1 MVIVKLYGGLGNQLF
16 QYATARALAIRND
29 AMLKLDASSGFER
42 DFYKRRYSLNCFN
55 IPENFASPEEIAAS
69 AYIRE
74 KHFHFDP
81 EVCSLRGDVY
91 LDGYWQSEKY
101 FKSIE
106 EIIREELS
114 IRRPLEGV
122 SRRIADEMA
131 ATNSVCIH
139 FRRLH
144 GISGSQVD
152 VHGVN
157 IHGAA
162 SLDYYYRCI
171 EHLTQTVRDP
181 YFFVFSDDPGWARD
195 HLKLPYPTLLVTH
208 NGPDKDYEDLRLMSL
223 CKHHIIANST
233 FSWWGAWLN
242 PARDKMV
249 FVPEQWFNAAEHNT
263 KDLIPESWVK
273 VSVPKPPA
281 ADLSTY
287 GRYISRELYQEA
299 QSNFNEASAGS
310 MKISVIIPCYDQARY
325 LPDAVQS
332 IVNQT
337 YTTWEC
343 IIIND
348 GSSDNTAEVAHQL
361 IAQYPERRIRFIDK
375 PHSGVSDTRNVGVE
389 VATGEWIL
397 PLDSDDM
404 FEPSFMQRAIEIIER
419 EPKVDVVFSNM
430 QEFGA
435 SSGQWIPDEY
445 SRAQVMVSDTMPYA
459 SLYRRDLWHKV
470 GGYDRLLSIIR
481 QPEDWSFWISCSKHN
496 VTVRRIHEKLF
507 LYRVHPQSTYL
518 TKIKPNRRLAWAFV
532 ATCHP
537 DLYPPRA
544 LVEAWSLISEC
555 PDDIYDRIVKAVE
568 KCPEH
573 GLACFWRALANRG
586 RGRTDEAMADCQTA
600 VQKARK
606 NDWQSALLLTRWRR
620 DGGDLATAFESLD
633 KLLRIRPDFGWARDL
648 LPSAGPQRA
657 EVVRRISSG
666 TQKILFYFDRIGN
679 LNETS
684 PAGTVI
690 AVLNLARMLKASR
703 PDVEIDITG
712 DLVSHPEQHEFF
724 RMLPFPS
731 ADGKQAFLAEY
742 NIVFFATHIRWF
754 RNVPKRPGQIWI
766 VHQHCWDIDDQSK
779 DRIEDVD
786 AVICLSQLHRAF
798 LETRSIDAEKFV
810 TIPNLIDTD
819 VYFPQNVSCNN
830 HSIMFAGG
838 LHPHKCLH
846 ILLDAFER
854 LRGQIPDAELHLYG
868 DGAMWRGGNDYGDYL
883 KSIKPKGVY
892 FHGYIDH
899 ADMPG
904 VYSRHGILCLPSML
918 ESFGLVTVE
927 AQACGCIPVVHKVGG
942 VAATLADGRTGLLY
956 EPNTPQKLAETIIQ
970 AIRMV
975 DADPS
980 MRQRAVNFA
989 RDNFSMTNAAK
1000 YISRLEDRIAAVRQ
1014 KSASKEWP
1022 RVSPGPQPL
1031 VNHRRVERPQNA
1043 GAGPLV
1049 SVIMPV
1055 YNGADYIG
1063 RAIESVLTQDYRNFE
1078 LIVIDDGSTDATGQV
1093 VQSSND
1099 ERIRYFRQDNSGVSS
1114 ARNSGI
1120 RRAAG
1125 RYIMPLDADDMM
1137 APAFITKHLR
1147 EFEEYPDA
1155 DLVYCD
1161 VLLIDEN
1168 GNPLNVMKKP
1178 EYKDRRHLIRDLFR
1192 AGHPIVPF
1200 RLGIRRSVFE
1210 KIGFYDE
1217 SLLVGEDYDM
1227 MRRFVKAG
1235 LKPHHLGEALHLR
1248 RVQPNSLTRNYSA
1261 QKAKCHFEVVK
1272 RFSDTF
1278 THEELFPD
1286 VRWNEMPAET
1296 RLLHAHCLAVV
1307 TYLGIGQ
1314 DFIKS
1319 NSPSVY
1325 VKMAFEAACSQLND
1339 CLKIDPDNWK
1349 IRQLLQK
1356 CERGREWHGQGIPQV
1371 VGRAH

>member
-16 QYATARALAIRND
+16 QYATARALAIRNN
-29 AMLKLDASSGFER
+29 AILKLDASSGFER
-42 DFYKRRYSLNCFN
+42 DFYKRRYGLNCFN

-69 AYIRE
+69 TYIKE

-81 EVCSLRGDVY
+81 QVCSLRGDVY

-101 FKSIE
+101 FKSAE
-106 EIIREELS
+106 EVIREELS

-131 ATNSVCIH
+131 ATNSVCVH

-144 GISGSQVD
+144 GISGDQVD

-171 EHLTQTVRDP
+171 ERLTQTVRDP
-181 YFFVFSDDPGWARD
+181 HFFVFGDDPGWTRE
-195 HLKLPYPTLLVTH
+195 HLKLPYSTMIVAH

-223 CKHHIIANST
+223 CRHHIIANST

-242 PARDKMV
+242 PRKGKMV

-273 VSVPKPPA
+273 VSVPKLPA
-281 ADLSTY
+281 ADLGTY
-287 GRYISRELYQEA
+287 GRYISRELYQQA
-299 QSNFNEASAGS
+299 QSNFKESSRGS
-310 MKISVIIPCYDQARY
+310 IKISVIIPCYDQARY

-332 IVNQT
+332 IVRQT
-337 YTTWEC
+337 YTNWEC

-348 GSSDNTAEVAHQL
+348 GSSDNTAEVARQL

-375 PHSGVSDTRNVGVE
+375 PHSGVSDTRNMGVE
-389 VATGEWIL
+389 VAAGDWIL

-404 FEPSFMQRAIEIIER
+404 FEPNFMQRAVEIIER
-419 EPKVDVVFSNM
+419 EPTVDVVFANM

-445 SRAQVMVSDTMPYA
+445 SRAQVMLSDTMPYA

-470 GGYDRLLSIIR
+470 GGYDRLLSVIR
-481 QPEDWSFWISCSKHN
+481 QPEDWSFWVSCSKHN

-555 PDDIYDRIVKAVE
+555 PDDVYNRIVEAVE

-573 GLACFWRALANRG
+573 GMAYFWRALANRG
-586 RGRTDEAMADCQTA
+586 RGRIDEAMADCQTA

-620 DGGDLATAFESLD
+620 DGGDLAAASESLD

-648 LPSAGPQRA
+648 LPSVGREPVKNAGA
-657 EVVRRISSG
+657 SSGG

-712 DLVSHPEQHEFF
+712 DLVGHPEQHEFF

-742 NIVFFATHIRWF
+742 DIVFFATHIRWF
-754 RNVPKRPGQIWI
+754 RDVPKRLGQIWI
-766 VHQHCWDIDDQSK
+766 IHQHCWDFDDQSRE
-779 DRIEDVD
+779 RIADVD
-786 AVICLSQLHRAF
+786 AVICLSPLHRAF
-798 LETRSIDAEKFV
+798 LETRDIGPEKFV
-810 TIPNLIDTD
+810 TIPNLIDTS
-819 VYFPQNVSCNN
+819 VYFPQNVSRNS

-838 LHPHKCLH
+838 LHPHKGVH
-846 ILLDAFER
+846 ILLEAFEL
-854 LRGQIPDAELHLYG
+854 LRRQIPDAELHLYG
-868 DGAMWRGGNDYGDYL
+868 DGAMWRGGDDYGDYL
-883 KSIKPKGVY
+883 KRIKPQGVY

-904 VYSRHGILCLPSML
+904 VYSRHGILCLPSVL

-942 VAATLADGRTGLLY
+942 AAATLADGQTGLLY
-956 EPNTPQKLAETIIQ
+956 EPNTSQKLAETLLR
-970 AIRMV
+970 AIRMA

-980 MRQRAVNFA
+980 MRRRAVNFA
-989 RDNFSMTNAAK
+989 HHNFGMTNAAK
-1000 YISRLEDRIAAVRQ
+1000 YLSGLEDKIAAVRQ
-1014 KSASKEWP
+1014 NIVSKEWP
-1022 RVSPGPQPL
+1022 RVNPG
-1031 VNHRRVERPQNA
+1031 A
-1043 GAGPLV
+1043 PLV

-1063 RAIESVLTQDYRNFE
+1063 HAIESVLTQDYRNFE
-1078 LIVIDDGSTDATGQV
+1078 LIVIDDGSTDTTGQV
-1093 VQSSND
+1093 VRSYND
-1099 ERIRYFRQDNSGVSS
+1099 QRIKYFRQDGSGVSS
-1114 ARNSGI
+1114 ARNAGI

-1125 RYIMPLDADDMM
+1125 QYIMPLDADDMM
-1137 APAFITKHLR
+1137 APAFITKHVR
-1147 EFEEYPDA
+1147 EFEEHPDA

-1168 GNPLNVMKKP
+1168 DNPLGVLKMP
-1178 EYKDRRHLIRDLFR
+1178 EYQDRRHLIRDLFR

-1217 SLLVGEDYDM
+1217 TLVVGEDYDM

-1235 LKPHHLGEALHLR
+1235 LKCHHLGEALHLR
-1248 RVQPNSLTRNYSA
+1248 RMQPSSLTRNYSA
-1261 QKAKCHFEVVK
+1261 EKAKCHFEVVK

-1278 THEELFPD
+1278 TYEELFPD
-1286 VRWNEMPAET
+1286 VPWEEIPART
-1296 RLLHAHCLAVV
+1296 RPLHGRCLTVV

-1314 DFIKS
+1314 DLMKT
-1319 NSPSVY
+1319 NSPSIY
-1325 VKMAFEAACSQLND
+1325 IKMAFEAACSELND
-1339 CLKIDPDNWK
+1339 CLKIDPDNRE

-1356 CERGREWHGQGIPQV
+1356 CERGRQQYDREIPQV
-1371 VGRAH
+1371 VCPVH